1 MKDTALRI
9 CLKHLIPALTAIY
22 AELGEVPEDD
32 SLLTVK
38 EAAEMLRVDESWI
51 YNRKDLFTSI
61 RVGKHIRIPVTEIKK
76 LRDVS

>member
-22 AELGEVPEDD
+22 SELGEVPEDS

-38 EAAEMLRVDESWI
+38 EAAELLKVDESWI
-51 YNRKDLFTSI
+51 YNRRDLFKSV
-61 RVGKHIRIPVTEIKK
+61 RVGKHIRIPMSEIKRLK
-76 LRDVS
+76 AS

>member
-51 YNRKDLFTSI
+51 YNRRDQFTSVRI
-61 RVGKHIRIPVTEIKK
+61 GKHIRIPVSEIKRIK
-76 LRDVS
+76 TA